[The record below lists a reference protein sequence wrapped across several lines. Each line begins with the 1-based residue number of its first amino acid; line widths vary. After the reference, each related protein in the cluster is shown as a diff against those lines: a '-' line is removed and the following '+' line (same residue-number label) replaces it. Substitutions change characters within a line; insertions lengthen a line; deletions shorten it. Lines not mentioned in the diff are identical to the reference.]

1 MQCGFKRLRS
11 VFEWNLVRPE
21 FLHFSKDELNFVLKD
36 KRAI

>member
-1 MQCGFKRLRS
+1 MQCVFKRLRS

-21 FLHFSKDELNFVLKD
+21 FLHFSKDELHFVLKD